1 MLHTSGM
8 YALDTPIN
16 EEMYLDGLIMSVVFD
31 ETTDNRNLPG
41 CVLLYNKKAA
51 SWKKARK
58 KYKHWFS
65 SSIHFPV
72 QKVSED
78 WLKARLPERLVVMG
92 GDGTVHSVAN
102 AILLGG
108 MDIPVGVIP
117 GGGGNDF
124 FKRLIHQG
132 DPIGPHGFT
141 DHAVLAVEYTDN
153 ATQRYAIEFLEW
165 GIGAMVAARRENGE
179 GTFLNGML
187 KYFYL
192 AIKSLFTFNSW
203 KATIRLDGKDME
215 FDNLSS
221 VVVGFGSSSLGGGH
235 ILFPDECEGPNRNS
249 PFVMIAEGFSR
260 FKGLGLLFKII
271 RKKQYTDPLVMYYP
285 FRSLELIPCSQESS
299 MLTIDGELYPA
310 PPVKISLSDKKLKT
324 FYAH

>member
-1 MLHTSGM
+1 
-8 YALDTPIN
+8 
-16 EEMYLDGLIMSVVFD
+16 MSVAFNESVD
-31 ETTDNRNLPG
+31 DGEHAG
-41 CVLLYNKKAA
+41 CVLLYNERSA
-51 SWKKARK
+51 SWKKAKK

-65 SSIHFPV
+65 DSIHFPV

-78 WLKARLPERLVVMG
+78 WLKECLPKRLVVMG

-102 AILLGG
+102 SILCCGL
-108 MDIPVGVIP
+108 DIPMGIIP

-124 FKRLIHQG
+124 FKRLIYRG
-132 DPIGPHGFT
+132 DHNGPDGFACH
-141 DHAVLAVEYTDN
+141 DVFDVEYGDN
-153 ATQRYAIEFLEW
+153 ATKKYAINFLEW
-165 GIGAMVAARRENGE
+165 GIGAKIVIRRENNE
-179 GTFLNGML
+179 GKLLTGML
-187 KYFYL
+187 KYLYL

-215 FDNLSS
+215 FDNLSA

-235 ILFPDECEGPNRNS
+235 ILFPDECYGPNKNR

-260 FKGLGLLFKII
+260 FKGLGLLLKIV
-271 RKKQYTDPLVMYYP
+271 RKKQYKDPHVTYYP
-285 FRSLELIPCSQESS
+285 FRSLELIPRSQENI
-299 MLTIDGELYPA
+299 MLTIDGELNPA